1 MVMLTKFITNKKMTY
16 NFKESISK
24 KIKFISF
31 MIIRS
36 TLGVGFFLHGF
47 GKLPLPPEKLSS
59 WFESMSMFA
68 PEIIA
73 SLVAIGEIAGGI
85 GIIVGGLI
93 TGKFGDLLTR
103 LSALFVTS
111 LLNLP
116 RLLIF
121 IIMIGAFYIAHPD
134 WFINKKLFMSE
145 QIYIFALSIFFLMN
159 GNKR

>member
-1 MVMLTKFITNKKMTY
+1 MLTKFITNKKMTY

-103 LSALFVTS
+103 LSAL
-111 LLNLP
+111 
-116 RLLIF
+116 LIF

>member
-1 MVMLTKFITNKKMTY
+1 MTY

-24 KIKFISF
+24 KIKFIS
-31 MIIRS
+31 
-36 TLGVGFFLHGF
+36 
-47 GKLPLPPEKLSS
+47 
-59 WFESMSMFA
+59 FESMSMFA

-103 LSALFVTS
+103 LSAL
-111 LLNLP
+111 
-116 RLLIF
+116 LIF